1 MNFLLLQVIAFSDE
15 EGVRFHSTFLGS
27 AALAGVLPLTA
38 LQISDKRFP
47 WINLS
52 LYLLMILFIIS
63 LFMHNPFFSG
73 VTVQDALKEN
83 SLEITEEN
91 LLQLKY
97 DPGSV
102 WGYIEV

>member
-1 MNFLLLQVIAFSDE
+1 
-15 EGVRFHSTFLGS
+15 
-27 AALAGVLPLTA
+27 
-38 LQISDKRFP
+38 
-47 WINLS
+47 
-52 LYLLMILFIIS
+52 MILFIIS

-97 DPGSV
+97 GSF